1 MNHGGFPRLRC
12 VVAGAGLGGLSAA
25 IALRHAGHE
34 VTVLERAHE
43 LGTVGAGIQIAP
55 NAARLLGAWGV
66 VDAFRPVAVRAD
78 AAIRRRWYDGKVL
91 GEAPMG
97 EAVEEKFGAAYWC
110 LHRADLHAALVHVAT
125 RDDGYGPP
133 VDIRLGAAVADV
145 SSTGPD
151 EARAVT
157 ENGDEFSGDIVIG
170 ADGINSVVREKL
182 FGPQPKSFSGR
193 VTNRHV
199 IDFSSIAGDEE
210 LVDLLSRPAQ
220 NIWLGPGGS
229 ALTHPLR
236 AGTGLYLGV
245 TKAGVSE
252 DEAVW
257 SQRVDKE
264 DELRRLADWDP
275 RLTRLVE
282 AAPEVTAY
290 GLHDSEPMEK
300 WSEGRVVLLG
310 DACHA
315 MLPFQAQGAGQSVED
330 GAVIAAEL
338 SRAGAEDVTAA
349 IARYVAARRPRTA
362 RVQAASRANANLW
375 HLPPG
380 PDQERRDA
388 ELATGAGD
396 FTSYQ
401 WLWAAGP
408 DGAPAPAPPVET
420 VPVG

>member
-1 MNHGGFPRLRC
+1 LQC
-12 VVAGAGLGGLSAA
+12 VIAGAGLGGLSAA
-25 IALRHAGHE
+25 IALRHAGHQ
-34 VTVLERAHE
+34 VTVLERARE

-55 NAARLLGAWGV
+55 NAARLLAAWGV

-78 AAIRRRWYDGKVL
+78 AAIRRRWYDGKIL
-91 GEAPMG
+91 GESPMG
-97 EAVEEKFGAAYWC
+97 AAVEEAFGAAYWC
-110 LHRADLHAALVHVAT
+110 LHRADLHAALVEVAT
-125 RDDGYGPP
+125 RDEGYGPP
-133 VDIRLGAAVADV
+133 VEIHLGAGVVDV
-145 SSTGPD
+145 QAYGPD
-151 EARAVT
+151 EARVVT
-157 ENGDEFSGDIVIG
+157 DAGFEFGGDIVVG

-199 IDFSSIAGDEE
+199 IELRSIADDEE
-210 LVDLLSRPAQ
+210 LVELLRRPAQ

-245 TKAGVSE
+245 TRAGVSE
-252 DEAVW
+252 VEAVW
-257 SQRVDKE
+257 SEQVDKA

-282 AAPEVTAY
+282 AAPSVTAY
-290 GLHDSEPMEK
+290 GLHDSEPMES
-300 WSEGRVVLLG
+300 WSKGRVVLLG

-330 GAVIAAEL
+330 GGVLAAEL
-338 SRAGAEDVTAA
+338 SGAGSEDVTAA
-349 IARYVAARRPRTA
+349 IARYTALRLPRTA

-375 HLPPG
+375 HLPTG
-380 PDQERRDA
+380 PVQERRDA
-388 ELATGAGD
+388 DLASGAGD

-408 DGAPAPAPPVET
+408 DGAPTPAPPVET

>member
-1 MNHGGFPRLRC
+1 MSNGGFPRLRC

-25 IALRHAGHE
+25 IALRYAGHQ
-34 VTVLERAHE
+34 VTVLERTDA

-66 VDAFRPVAVRAD
+66 VDAFRPAAVRAE
-78 AAIRRRWYDGKVL
+78 AAIRRRYYDGEVL

-97 EAVEEKFGAAYWC
+97 EAVEREFGAAYWC
-110 LHRADLHAALVHVAT
+110 LHRADLHRALVQIANQEE
-125 RDDGYGPP
+125 GYGPP
-133 VDIRLGAAVADV
+133 VDIHLGASVADV
-145 SSTGPD
+145 LSSGAD
-151 EARAVT
+151 EARVVT
-157 ENGDEFSGDIVIG
+157 EAGDEFAGHIVIG
-170 ADGINSVVREKL
+170 ADGFNSVVREKL

-199 IDFSSIAGDEE
+199 IELSDLADDEE
-210 LVDLLSRPAQ
+210 LFSLLQRPAQ

-252 DEAVW
+252 ADAVW
-257 SQRVDKE
+257 SMEVDR
-264 DELRRLADWDP
+264 DEELSRLADWDP
-275 RLTRLVE
+275 RLTRLVQ
-282 AAPEVTAY
+282 AAPSVTAY
-290 GLHDSEPMEK
+290 GLHDSEPMDS
-300 WSEGRVVLLG
+300 WSVGRVVLLG

-338 SRAGAEDVTAA
+338 SEAGPEDVEVA
-349 IARYVAARRPRTA
+349 IARYVAARKPRTA
-362 RVQAASRANANLW
+362 RVQAASRGNANLW
-375 HLPPG
+375 HLPAG
-380 PDQERRDA
+380 PEQERRDA

-401 WLWAAGP
+401 WLWKAGP

>member
-1 MNHGGFPRLRC
+1 
-12 VVAGAGLGGLSAA
+12 
-25 IALRHAGHE
+25 
-34 VTVLERAHE
+34 
-43 LGTVGAGIQIAP
+43 
-55 NAARLLGAWGV
+55 
-66 VDAFRPVAVRAD
+66 
-78 AAIRRRWYDGKVL
+78 
-91 GEAPMG
+91 
-97 EAVEEKFGAAYWC
+97 
-110 LHRADLHAALVHVAT
+110 
-125 RDDGYGPP
+125 
-133 VDIRLGAAVADV
+133 
-145 SSTGPD
+145 
-151 EARAVT
+151 
-157 ENGDEFSGDIVIG
+157 
-170 ADGINSVVREKL
+170 
-182 FGPQPKSFSGR
+182 
-193 VTNRHV
+193 
-199 IDFSSIAGDEE
+199 
-210 LVDLLSRPAQ
+210 VDLLSRPAQ